1 MEISAVVLTQYCV
14 VSEISIFII
23 IGVFGN
29 LQLLWTTYRKPV
41 AQTKSGILLA
51 VTAFYHTVCLL
62 SEIVN
67 AVFIITGRPL
77 TRRICYSFIVF
88 YIFAMCQ
95 QALMTLMISID
106 LLIALIFP
114 IWCGNPILQL
124 TYIFFFT
131 DDEVIP
137 FCNPPL
143 VSCRSNRQ
151 IIRRISVILLIFI
164 CSWFASTVGMNVLQV
179 FAYPINLVS
188 SDNFQVFFSLICYSQ
203 TFYVCIWRSTEYRSA
218 FKEQL
223 RIMFC
228 RKSQPYSNAVGIQN
242 PPLFTISSN
251 SRSRSLH

>member
-1 MEISAVVLTQYCV
+1 
-14 VSEISIFII
+14 
-23 IGVFGN
+23 
-29 LQLLWTTYRKPV
+29 
-41 AQTKSGILLA
+41 ILLA

-114 IWCGNPILQL
+114 IWYRMLPRIQYICVSIVLCTSYALPISVWGWMAR
-124 TYIFFFT
+124 

-143 VSCRSNRQ
+143 GLAPSATRF
-151 IIRRISVILLIFI
+151 LI
-164 CSWFASTVGMNVLQV
+164 
-179 FAYPINLVS
+179 
-188 SDNFQVFFSLICYSQ
+188 
-203 TFYVCIWRSTEYRSA
+203 
-218 FKEQL
+218 
-223 RIMFC
+223 
-228 RKSQPYSNAVGIQN
+228 
-242 PPLFTISSN
+242 ISSN
-251 SRSRSLH
+251 TISCFVIIVYTAIIIFVKTQGVLLIDLLLTNILCVYLAFYGISFSLQGTIADYVL